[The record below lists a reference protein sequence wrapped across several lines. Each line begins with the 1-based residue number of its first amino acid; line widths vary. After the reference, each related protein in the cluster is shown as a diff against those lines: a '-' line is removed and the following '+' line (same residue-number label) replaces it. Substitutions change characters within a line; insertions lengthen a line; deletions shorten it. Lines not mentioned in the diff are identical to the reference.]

1 MEELDDEAGLLLD
14 ERLKWLLLGKR
25 VVALLN
31 GLLDALVEW
40 LLLEGEAECTLEGV
54 LELEWELTGDSTL
67 NETLVAELK
76 GEILLAEDEIGC
88 AELEE
93 IVWLEEVT
101 YLKLRSQHFFS
112 WMVFIYGVVQAVIF
126 FQG

>member
-14 ERLKWLLLGKR
+14 ERLEWLLLGKR

-31 GLLDALVEW
+31 GLLDTLVEW

-76 GEILLAEDEIGC
+76 GEILLDEDEIGC
-88 AELEE
+88 AEFEE

-101 YLKLRSQHFFS
+101 YLKLRSQHFFP